1 MKADVVIIGGGPA
14 GTATALF
21 LEQYGI
27 RPIIVEKETFPRF
40 HIGESMTGECG
51 KALSQLGFGDQMA
64 QRSYFVKRGVNVY
77 SPTGQDAFHIPV
89 MSHDSAGLH
98 PATTWHVQRSDFDK
112 MLFEAAIERGAKH
125 IRGRAVAPCR
135 SAAGAIRGVSV
146 RTAAGKLQEIAAQVV
161 VDASGA
167 ATFLSSSG
175 VTSKKERG
183 NYTNQVAIF
192 SHMIDVDISGTAS
205 ENTLIFYQRKNHWG
219 WLIPLNERVTSI
231 GIVVPTTYFTAC
243 QESKQDFFLREICE
257 LNPRLTSRTAGATCI
272 GEVRAT
278 SNYSYHIK
286 QFVGDGF
293 VCVGDSHRFIDPI
306 FSFGLHFS
314 VAEGRMVAQA
324 IAQYLDQPTTLN
336 PFFHYQT
343 CAESGQ
349 DVIQA
354 LIDAFWNHPLGFGYL
369 AHVQHVEEMID
380 LFAGR
385 VYLDEPT
392 PGVLAMRSLAAK
404 KSRIAA

>member
-1 MKADVVIIGGGPA
+1 MKADVVIIGSGPA

-21 LEQYGI
+21 LEQHGI
-27 RPIIVEKETFPRF
+27 RPIIVEKEMFPRF
-40 HIGESMTGECG
+40 HIGESLTGECG
-51 KALSQLGFGDQMA
+51 KALGQLGFGEQMT

-89 MSHDSAGLH
+89 MGRDSAGLY
-98 PATTWHVQRSDFDK
+98 PASTWHVRRSDFDK
-112 MLFEAAIERGAKH
+112 LLYDTTIERGAKH
-125 IRGRAVAPCR
+125 VRGQAVAPCR
-135 SAAGAIRGVSV
+135 TADGTIRGISV
-146 RTAAGKLQEIAAQVV
+146 RTEDGKVQEIAAKVV

-167 ATFLSSSG
+167 STFLSSCG

-192 SHMIDVDISGTAS
+192 SHMVGVDTSDPAS
-205 ENTLIFYQRKNHWG
+205 ENTLIFYQKKNHWG
-219 WLIPLNERVTSI
+219 WLIPLNEGVTSI
-231 GIVVPTTYFTAC
+231 GVVVPTTYFTAC
-243 QESKQDFFLREICE
+243 QESKQDFFMREIRE
-257 LNPRLTSRTAGATCI
+257 LNPQLASRTADAARI
-272 GEVRAT
+272 GEVRAV

-314 VAEGRMVAQA
+314 VAEGRMAAQA
-324 IAQYLDQPTTLN
+324 IAQHLDSPSTSS
-336 PFFHYQT
+336 PFAEYQMR
-343 CAESGQ
+343 AESGQ

-369 AHVQHVEEMID
+369 AHVQHVEDMID

-385 VYLDEPT
+385 IYLDKPSA
-392 PGVLAMRSLAAK
+392 GLLAIRTLAAK
-404 KSRIAA
+404 KSSTVA